1 MNEVQRMKE
10 LVVRLQ
16 EAAKAYYAENRE
28 IMSNYEYDRL
38 YDELEE
44 LERQTGVVLAGSPT
58 VAVGYEA
65 VDELPKE
72 RHESPMLSLGKTKNR
87 EELAEWLK
95 DQKGLLSWKLDGLT
109 IVLTYRDGKLF
120 KAVTRGNGEV
130 GEVITP
136 NARTFVNLPL
146 QIPFEGELILRG
158 EAVITYADFARING
172 EIEDVDARYKNP
184 RNLCSGSVRQLDSR
198 ITAARSVR
206 FFAFSLVR
214 AQGADFDNSRER
226 QFLFLKEQ
234 GFETVE
240 YRMVTAA
247 DVVETVGWFEER
259 IAQNPVPSDGLVL
272 AYGISPTGNRWEP
285 RPNSRAAPSH
295 LNGPTSWRRRRCG
308 KWNGA
313 PAGPA

>member
-10 LVVRLQ
+10 LVVRLR

-120 KAVTRGNGEV
+120 KAVTPGKRGSGGGHHAQRQNFRES
-130 GEVITP
+130 
-136 NARTFVNLPL
+136 ASSDPL
-146 QIPFEGELILRG
+146 
-158 EAVITYADFARING
+158 
-172 EIEDVDARYKNP
+172 
-184 RNLCSGSVRQLDSR
+184 
-198 ITAARSVR
+198 
-206 FFAFSLVR
+206 
-214 AQGADFDNSRER
+214 
-226 QFLFLKEQ
+226 
-234 GFETVE
+234 
-240 YRMVTAA
+240 
-247 DVVETVGWFEER
+247 
-259 IAQNPVPSDGLVL
+259 
-272 AYGISPTGNRWEP
+272 
-285 RPNSRAAPSH
+285 
-295 LNGPTSWRRRRCG
+295 
-308 KWNGA
+308 
-313 PAGPA
+313 